1 MNGRVLFEMSSDMSC
16 TGSKDAEGN
25 NLKDNPSDL
34 GDRRRL
40 NSPSDQQE
48 DNLTA
53 TGTTDRC
60 VGANLLPVPVMAGKR
75 FTGIYQTGNY
85 TSLKVL

>member
-1 MNGRVLFEMSSDMSC
+1 MSC
-16 TGSKDAEGN
+16 TGSNDAEGN

-48 DNLTA
+48 ANVAA
-53 TGTTDRC
+53 TGTTDLC
-60 VGANLLPVPVMAGKR
+60 AGTSLLPVPVMTGKR
-75 FTGIYQTGNY
+75 FTGIYQTRTY
-85 TSLKVL
+85 TRISFSEKLAVL